1 MILSQNVNKYLTQI
15 NRINKQQDFRL
26 SDINNYIVD
35 RVVIDRDRVVAYGIV
50 KKMAEAIILLDQ
62 DASRFSRAKAMKE
75 LMEVAETGSKLVGC
89 QQLHLFV
96 KNADL
101 AESLERHFGF
111 EQSQD
116 IVLVKEL

>member
-35 RVVIDRDRVVAYGIV
+35 RVVIVRDRVVAYGIV

-96 KNADL
+96 KDVNL
-101 AESLERHFGF
+101 ASSLERHFGF